1 MRFCTKCG
9 KQNEDYCN
17 YCSKDGENLNNL
29 QSRLMLTENKNSFCD
44 ICNNPIKTSQ
54 TYCPKCG
61 HLLSEVRMRTRY
73 NTQNQNFNTLGNP
86 DYIDNIKKVDFGAE
100 ELAEDARKMFVSLPE
115 FFEDIKFGLKNF
127 DYIGFFQNNIKTAFL
142 TGLASVIF
150 VALFP
155 LLITL
160 ILSLVGVNIGAV
172 IGISSLAGLSTPKLF
187 LMTLTAMSVPK
198 MVFTFSG
205 VTVKLALRTFLAPF
219 ISGCLIVLATRIMFK
234 ERRYQSLP
242 MATLGALSYSVIMV
256 VISLFARYQITQG
269 VVYYSIL
276 SVFLNSFIISF
287 IAMMMALEKENSKI
301 IGTLSNIFRH
311 NFNTVLKMIL
321 GISIAPVV
329 IIFVYMVVNGLD
341 NTQYFSMYAS
351 EFWNLVPY
359 NIGLGLFLGLIIG
372 FLLLSPWILL
382 FIQFVSFHAVI
393 TSTNI
398 LSQGGI
404 AVLIIVPII
413 VLVVMGRSIKTRY
426 GEGRNSVVAMYSI
439 CYTSIMVLLS
449 YFSKII
455 FSGDLSKLS
464 SGLYSLF
471 DEYASGGDYS
481 IGTTMSGYIGT
492 SCIMTLIVTLILSF
506 VCMYIGYRT
515 KKLIR

>member
-1 MRFCTKCG
+1 
-9 KQNEDYCN
+9 
-17 YCSKDGENLNNL
+17 
-29 QSRLMLTENKNSFCD
+29 
-44 ICNNPIKTSQ
+44 
-54 TYCPKCG
+54 
-61 HLLSEVRMRTRY
+61 
-73 NTQNQNFNTLGNP
+73 
-86 DYIDNIKKVDFGAE
+86 
-100 ELAEDARKMFVSLPE
+100 
-115 FFEDIKFGLKNF
+115 
-127 DYIGFFQNNIKTAFL
+127 
-142 TGLASVIF
+142 
-150 VALFP
+150 
-155 LLITL
+155 
-160 ILSLVGVNIGAV
+160 
-172 IGISSLAGLSTPKLF
+172 
-187 LMTLTAMSVPK
+187 
-198 MVFTFSG
+198 
-205 VTVKLALRTFLAPF
+205 
-219 ISGCLIVLATRIMFK
+219 MFK

-321 GISIAPVV
+321 GITIAPVV

-372 FLLLSPWILL
+372 FLLLNPWILL

>member
-1 MRFCTKCG
+1 
-9 KQNEDYCN
+9 
-17 YCSKDGENLNNL
+17 
-29 QSRLMLTENKNSFCD
+29 
-44 ICNNPIKTSQ
+44 
-54 TYCPKCG
+54 
-61 HLLSEVRMRTRY
+61 
-73 NTQNQNFNTLGNP
+73 
-86 DYIDNIKKVDFGAE
+86 
-100 ELAEDARKMFVSLPE
+100 MFVSLPE
-115 FFEDIKFGLKNF
+115 FFEDIKFGLKNV

-321 GISIAPVV
+321 GITIAPVV

-382 FIQFVSFHAVI
+382 FIQFVSFHAVT